1 MNVYVNSKNN
11 QRSVTSMIS
20 TSNQSSNCNNESNSS
35 RKTIVIRSLVET
47 VAQVKRIS
55 PVTKVVLVRVA
66 PVTKVVVVRIAS
78 IARIAG
84 DGSSGSTSS
93 K

>member
-1 MNVYVNSKNN
+1 M
-11 QRSVTSMIS
+11 SVGLI
-20 TSNQSSNCNNESNSS
+20 E
-35 RKTIVIRSLVET
+35 R
-47 VAQVKRIS
+47 VAQVKRIA

-78 IARIAG
+78 IIRIDG
-84 DGSSGSTSS
+84 DGSSGSMSS

>member
-1 MNVYVNSKNN
+1 MRVTPVE
-11 QRSVTSMIS
+11 RLLSVG
-20 TSNQSSNCNNESNSS
+20 
-35 RKTIVIRSLVET
+35 LVER

-55 PVTKVVLVRVA
+55 PITKVVLVSVA

-84 DGSSGSTSS
+84 DGSSGSMSS

>member
-1 MNVYVNSKNN
+1 M
-11 QRSVTSMIS
+11 SVGLI
-20 TSNQSSNCNNESNSS
+20 E
-35 RKTIVIRSLVET
+35 R
-47 VAQVKRIS
+47 VAQVKRIA

-84 DGSSGSTSS
+84 DGSSGSMSS

>member
-1 MNVYVNSKNN
+1 M
-11 QRSVTSMIS
+11 RVTPVEGTVVS
-20 TSNQSSNCNNESNSS
+20 
-35 RKTIVIRSLVET
+35 RSLVER

-78 IARIAG
+78 IIRIDG

>member
-1 MNVYVNSKNN
+1 MG
-11 QRSVTSMIS
+11 VTP
-20 TSNQSSNCNNESNSS
+20 
-35 RKTIVIRSLVET
+35 VE
-47 VAQVKRIS
+47 RLMSIG
-55 PVTKVVLVRVA
+55 PVERVVQVRVA
-66 PVTKVVVVRIAS
+66 PVTKVVVVRIPS